1 MSTGIGETDKYM
13 FESRAVKD
21 QLDRLQRLFDVERET
36 TSNVLKE
43 LEDKLNVAVVGKEE
57 EAARLRVSVETNR
70 DLRAVID
77 KVRSTAESQRQLESD
92 RERIR
97 EKELASIRTALRDTQ
112 KDYEEKMRLALKKIK
127 ELEESELEARE
138 SALLVEKRRE
148 EEGLAYRRKVGEL
161 EQHIR
166 EIEQMIISEEKRL
179 KGLIDAERE
188 RFIAMQ
194 STLEARMNE
203 EKESNNRAVSRTR

>member
-127 ELEESELEARE
+127 ELEE
-138 SALLVEKRRE
+138 KRRE
-148 EEGLAYRRKVGEL
+148 EAGLAYRRKVGEL